1 MIIIYNI
8 LLVLLFI
15 ISLPYM
21 LIKIIIND
29 RFRYK
34 IKDRFIPSEK
44 IRIDR
49 YILFHASSF
58 GEVKALLDVLDIFKD
73 RFKER
78 VVFSVFTDTGFK
90 FIKQEKVFL
99 MPIDIYPLYSFIFKS
114 KPKIALFFETE
125 IWPSYIYFLKK
136 NGIKIV
142 LINARMSDKSFK
154 NYSKFAFFFK
164 RVIGKMDLVIA
175 KSEQDAE
182 KFRKFTYNVKVC
194 GNIKQFKRQINV
206 SNDEVDSLRKKFSIN
221 TKKRIAVFG
230 SIHKEEIDFAV
241 DVITSMK
248 DNYYFVVAPRHMED
262 VKQFE
267 VHFKNSDIDY
277 SKRNDINSSDVL
289 ILDTMGELEDIYKI
303 SDVVIIGGSMVPGI
317 GGHNPIEAVRY
328 NKYVI
333 CGEYMESFSQEVKD
347 LKRFKLIFQ
356 SNNTNDIIDKLND
369 LSLNVCTINSEA
381 FEDYFRQFS
390 NIIDCYMNN
399 LKLLSQNVEC

>member
-8 LLVLLFI
+8 LLILLFI
-15 ISLPYM
+15 ISLPYI
-21 LIKIIIND
+21 LIKALTNS

-34 IKDRFIPSEK
+34 IKDRFVPSE
-44 IRIDR
+44 RIVMSN

-58 GEVKALLDVLDIFKD
+58 GEVKALLNVVDIFKD
-73 RFKER
+73 RFKAQA
-78 VVFSVFTDTGFK
+78 VFSVFTDTGFK

-99 MPIDIYPLYSFIFKS
+99 MPIDIYPLYSLIFKS

-136 NGIKIV
+136 NGVKMV

-164 RVIGKMDLVIA
+164 KVIGKMDLVIT

-182 KFRKFTYNVKVC
+182 KFRKFTDSVEVC

-206 SNDEVDSLRKKFSIN
+206 SNDEVNSLRKKFSIN

-241 DVITSMK
+241 YVIRALK
-248 DNYYFVVAPRHMED
+248 DSYYFVVAPRHMED

-267 VHFKNSDIDY
+267 THFKNSGINY
-277 SKRNDINSSDVL
+277 SKRSLNKNVSNVL

-303 SDVVIIGGSMVPGI
+303 SDVIIIGGSMVPGI
-317 GGHNPIEAVRY
+317 GGHNPIEAVKY

-333 CGEYMESFSQEVKD
+333 CGEYMESFSSEVED

-356 SNNTNDIIDKLND
+356 SNNTNDIVDKLNNL
-369 LSLNVCTINSEA
+369 LSNQCIINSE
-381 FEDYFRQFS
+381 DYFLQFS
-390 NIIDCYMNN
+390 DTIDCYMSN
-399 LKLLSQNVEC
+399 LKLLE